1 MRAGGRRFAGR
12 TVIVTGSGRGV
23 GRATA
28 QRFAAEGAHVSVVG
42 RTVEPLADTVDSIL
56 QAGGTA
62 WSMAADIAS
71 PDDVD
76 ALVSAAM
83 ERWTSIDV
91 LVNNAA
97 VFGEPTFFDNDA
109 ETFRRILDV
118 NLTGTFVM
126 SQRVAREM
134 AHARSGAIVHISS
147 VDASGAD
154 GPNSAY
160 TASKAAVV
168 SLARTMAVELAPLGI
183 RTNVV
188 SPGYINTAM
197 ARQTNSPAVIDY
209 MLHRFDRVPLR
220 RLVEPEEIAAAV
232 AFLASPDASAIT
244 GANLV
249 VDCGMTA
256 NLYAHESKPRPT
268 RAEAPGDGTTARA

>member
-1 MRAGGRRFAGR
+1 MSGRFAGR
-12 TVIVTGSGRGV
+12 TAIVTGSGRGV

-28 QRFAAEGAHVSVVG
+28 QRFAAEGADVLVVG
-42 RTVEPLADTVDSIL
+42 RTAEALTETVDTIR
-56 QAGGTA
+56 QDGGTA
-62 WSMAADIAS
+62 WCMAADIAS
-71 PDDVD
+71 MNAVD

-83 ERWTSIDV
+83 ERWDSIDV

-97 VFGEPTFFDNDA
+97 VFGEPAFFNNDA
-109 ETFRRILDV
+109 ETFRRMFDI
-118 NLTGTFVM
+118 NLIGTFLM

-134 AHARSGAIVHISS
+134 ARARSGSIVHISS
-147 VDASGAD
+147 VDALGAD

-168 SLARTMAVELAPLGI
+168 SLARTMAVELARFGI
-183 RTNVV
+183 RTNAV
-188 SPGYINTAM
+188 SPGYVNTAM
-197 ARQTNSPAVIDY
+197 ARQTNSPAIIDY
-209 MLHRFDRVPLR
+209 MLHRFERVPLR

-244 GANLV
+244 GTNLV

-256 NLYAHESKPRPT
+256 NLYAHESKPHPPLEVET
-268 RAEAPGDGTTARA
+268 GDEAAARA